1 MHISSIVHD
10 DVKPSEVV
18 NKIFEC
24 LIDLLVDGDIECE
37 DEQLRSRIA
46 LLEVVQGRY
55 FPRSC
60 DDALSGSEDCLCE
73 SMSQSSRS
81 SRYC

>member
-1 MHISSIVHD
+1 MHISSVVHN
-10 DVKPSEVV
+10 DVKPSEVF
-18 NKIFEC
+18 NEIFEC
-24 LIDLLVDGDIECE
+24 LIDLLVDGDIECL
-37 DEQLRSRIA
+37 DKQLRSRIA

-60 DDALSGSEDCLCE
+60 DDTLSRSEDCLCE

-81 SRYC
+81 PRYC

>member
-1 MHISSIVHD
+1 MHISSVVHN

-18 NKIFEC
+18 NEIFEC
-24 LIDLLVDGDIECE
+24 LIDLLVDGDIECL
-37 DEQLRSRIA
+37 DKQLGSGIA

-55 FPRSC
+55 FPCSC
-60 DDALSGSEDCLCE
+60 DDALSRSEDCLCE